1 MRKFAL
7 LRGLMT
13 FDAVTRLESPRAQRS
28 ESKGSMFAR
37 RASQEDVGFA
47 LKQQAGSYFASSGF
61 DRMRSQEFKGSGM
74 GTERQ
79 SALTV
84 GMLKEGW

>member
-13 FDAVTRLESPRAQRS
+13 FDAVTRLASPRAQRS
-28 ESKGSMFAR
+28 TLAKGACSRAELRKRTRGSSSSRTPHRISR
-37 RASQEDVGFA
+37 RR
-47 LKQQAGSYFASSGF
+47 F
-61 DRMRSQEFKGSGM
+61 DHGRAKEFKGSGV
-74 GTERQ
+74 GTESE

-84 GMLKEGW
+84 GLLKEAR

>member
-13 FDAVTRLESPRAQRS
+13 FDAVTRLASPRAQRS
-28 ESKGSMFAR
+28 TSKGSMFAR
-37 RASQEDVGFA
+37 RASQEDQGFE
-47 LKQQAGSYFASSGF
+47 LKQNAASYFASSGF
-61 DRMRSQEFKGSGM
+61 DHGRAKEFKGSGM
-74 GTERQ
+74 GTDRQ

-84 GMLKEGW
+84 GLLKEGW